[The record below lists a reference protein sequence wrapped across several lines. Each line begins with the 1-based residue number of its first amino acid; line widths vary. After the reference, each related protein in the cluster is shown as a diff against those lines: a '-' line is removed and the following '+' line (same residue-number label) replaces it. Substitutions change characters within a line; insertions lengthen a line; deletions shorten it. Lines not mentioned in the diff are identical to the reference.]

1 MCASSGPSSDCRRR
15 GKGIAGSSADS
26 TTEGTSDT
34 AEARSTRSS
43 CGCSSRR
50 AKMVSRT
57 RKLRGS
63 RTHGRGKKHGR
74 GAGGRGGTGNA
85 GLHKHKFKWMI
96 KHDPEHFGPRGFF
109 RHAQPRPTSAIDLED
124 LARRIG
130 EFEAAGH
137 AKKDDSRINVDL
149 TAAGIDKLLGSG
161 RVTIAMRITVAKASP
176 AAVAK
181 VSGAGAQGSL
191 MHLGI
196 GPIVTASIIMQ
207 LFAGAKIINLD
218 LQDDEDKSVYQG
230 TQKFLVIVMI
240 FVEAIPQVFGF
251 LTPATGFVSEL
262 NGSFLFGVV
271 SAGHGATL
279 AQILI
284 VVQLFAGSYLVFLM
298 DEVVSKWGI
307 GSGISLFIA
316 GGVAQQIFTGT
327 FNWEPSSATSQVP
340 AGTIPKTVY
349 YLQHYSGSQ
358 LAGGGIEQIM
368 VQPPNPLIALIGT
381 VAIFL
386 IVSYVESTRIEL
398 PLAHGMARGARG
410 RYPIRLMYASNIP
423 VILVA
428 AVLANVSMFSLLFW
442 QHPEWPMVGHA
453 SWIGAYPDA
462 LDHRVT
468 SGQIQRT
475 TPIGGLAYYFSNV
488 NGVQDW
494 LLPLFNPNTYG
505 VYLRGL
511 AYWQVFLH
519 ILVFLAVFI
528 GGSVMF
534 AKFWIM
540 TTNMGPEDVAKQIES
555 SGMQIPGFRRD
566 PRILRRV
573 LDRYIPV
580 VAVISGASV
589 GALAAG
595 ADMIGTVGNASGT
608 GVLLSVGI
616 MIQMYEA
623 IGREQMMEM
632 HPVLRQFFG
641 ATG

>member
-1 MCASSGPSSDCRRR
+1 MPLEEQ
-15 GKGIAGSSADS
+15 KK
-26 TTEGTSDT
+26 
-34 AEARSTRSS
+34 
-43 CGCSSRR
+43 SRLYALKPLTDR
-50 AKMVSRT
+50 LPAVSRPEGHVQFRT
-57 RKLRGS
+57 KMFWVLAILVLYFAMTNIFIYGLDHTNVIDFFSSLR
-63 RTHGRGKKHGR
+63 
-74 GAGGRGGTGNA
+74 
-85 GLHKHKFKWMI
+85 
-96 KHDPEHFGPRGFF
+96 
-109 RHAQPRPTSAIDLED
+109 AIL
-124 LARRIG
+124 
-130 EFEAAGH
+130 
-137 AKKDDSRINVDL
+137 
-149 TAAGIDKLLGSG
+149 
-161 RVTIAMRITVAKASP
+161 
-176 AAVAK
+176 
-181 VSGAGAQGSL
+181 AGAQGSL

-207 LFAGAKIINLD
+207 LFAGAKIINLN

-251 LTPATGFVSEL
+251 LTPSSTFVTNL

-271 SAGHGATL
+271 SPGHGDLL
-279 AQILI
+279 AKLLI

-327 FNWEPSSATSQVP
+327 FNWEPSRAGSPVP
-340 AGTIPKTVY
+340 AGTIPKTVL
-349 YLQHYSGSQ
+349 YLQNY
-358 LAGGGIEQIM
+358 
-368 VQPPNPLIALIGT
+368 P
-381 VAIFL
+381 
-386 IVSYVESTRIEL
+386 
-398 PLAHGMARGARG
+398 GATD
-410 RYPIRLMYASNIP
+410 I
-423 VILVA
+423 
-428 AVLANVSMFSLLFW
+428 
-442 QHPEWPMVGHA
+442 
-453 SWIGAYPDA
+453 
-462 LDHRVT
+462 RVT

-494 LLPLFNPNTYG
+494 LLPLFNPSTYG

-511 AYWQVFLH
+511 AYWQVLLH
-519 ILVFLAVFI
+519 IVVFLAVFI

-540 TTNMGPEDVAKQIES
+540 TTNMGPEDVARQIES

-632 HPVLRQFFG
+632 HPLLRQFFG
-641 ATG
+641 ATE